1 MSFFGILV
9 LSGRVILALNL
20 IYLFLIRK
28 HLMRSMILLSV
39 LLIGMAIIEVMSSYL
54 ARKGESNQHLTHFYT
69 IGRFMMLSVLYYGQL
84 KKFQRIVPVGVAVFS
99 GILIYQ
105 MTSSTIS
112 YYTFNTLGF
121 LISACILMLYSMAYY
136 IEHIS
141 TKRYWDMFNIGLFLY
156 LGGSSIIFLTMNSW
170 QDLKDWNYI
179 IWSLNASLFVVFQG
193 FVMATIYRF
202 KQSAEQNGISPL

>member
-1 MSFFGILV
+1 MSAYQVLVWLGNISLLINIIFLLIL
-9 LSGRVILALNL
+9 
-20 IYLFLIRK
+20 RK
-28 HLMRSMILLSV
+28 RLTSTLRLVTV
-39 LLIGMAIIEVMSSYL
+39 LLIGIFIIQISSYVL
-54 ARKGESNQHLTHFYT
+54 ALNVESNQFLSHYYT
-69 IGRFMMLSVLYYGQL
+69 IGQFFMLSIIFYGQL
-84 KKFQRIVPVGVAVFS
+84 TKYRFIVPIGVALFS
-99 GILIYQ
+99 CLIIYQ
-105 MTSSTIS
+105 ISCSSLS

-121 LISACILMLYSMAYY
+121 LVSSCILMLYAMAYY

-179 IWSLNASLFVVFQG
+179 IWSINASLFVVFQG

-202 KQSAEQNGISPL
+202 KQSNDQHGISPL